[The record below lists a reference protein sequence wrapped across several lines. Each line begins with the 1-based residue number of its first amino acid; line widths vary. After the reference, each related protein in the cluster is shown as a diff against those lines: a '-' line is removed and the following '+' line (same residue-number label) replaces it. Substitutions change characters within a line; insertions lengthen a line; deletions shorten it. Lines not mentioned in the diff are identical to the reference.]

1 MEDAGSNLAQPANAI
16 TGPASR
22 WERLIPLTIPMFA
35 LAVLGI
41 FFLPAHPNIEIY
53 LHLWM
58 LATLALFLFLRFRL
72 IKARNP
78 GGGWVRKT
86 RALTGY
92 QVESYQPDGSPVLKK
107 GALISELFLGIAS
120 TMAAF
125 AEVQLLIGSINPYF
139 IASSSTSVNFR
150 MAAITLMMALLFI
163 TIFSVMLLVRE
174 RRPERIIGG
183 RPAFYGTLGIFAIL
197 LAAVSFLVF
206 QVPRYIFVGPSAPWP
221 ALFAFAQGQAE
232 RIDKDAVL
240 QSVSAR
246 PPYDLSAPYSPRN
259 TPFELDFN
267 FYGIWGKNINIVVL
281 DVDPPRLLSIR
292 SSSFYYRSRGVSDEL
307 REYRERASTIKLSP
321 REVYA
326 LTEAEGLEF
335 GKEGNSTVSPRL
347 NLYVQDDLQASVVV
361 PAEWTITYTADQ
373 SPGYPWLILR
383 VDGATGKVVG
393 RRYEPEDFEKRATPV
408 PVASPTVTPKVKALS

>member
-1 MEDAGSNLAQPANAI
+1 MEDAGPDPTQPASAI
-16 TGPASR
+16 TNPASR
-22 WERLIPLTIPMFA
+22 WERLIPLMVPMFA
-35 LAVLGI
+35 IAVLGI

-72 IKARNP
+72 VKARNP
-78 GGGWVRKT
+78 GGGRVRKT
-86 RALTGY
+86 RALTGS

-107 GALISELFLGIAS
+107 GSFISDLFLGMAS
-120 TMAAF
+120 TLAVF

-139 IASSSTSVNFR
+139 ITTTSTSINFE

-163 TIFSVMLLVRE
+163 TIFSVMLLVRG

-183 RPAFYGTLGIFAIL
+183 RPAFYGTLGIFAAL

-206 QVPRYIFVGPSAPWP
+206 QVPRYIFVGPSAPWL

-240 QSVSAR
+240 QSVSAS
-246 PPYDLSAPYSPRN
+246 PPYDLSAPYSPSN

-267 FYGIWGKNINIVVL
+267 FYGISGKSIKIVVL

-292 SSSFYYRSRGVSDEL
+292 SDSFYSRAEGISDEL
-307 REYRERASTIKLSP
+307 REYRERAATVKLSP

-335 GKEGNSTVSPRL
+335 GKEENSTVSTHL
-347 NLYVQDDLQASVVV
+347 ILYVQDDLQDSVVV
-361 PAEWTITYTADQ
+361 PAEWIITYIADQ

-393 RRYEPEDFEKRATPV
+393 RRYEPEDFKKRATPV
-408 PVASPTVTPKVKALS
+408 PVASPSVVP

>member
-1 MEDAGSNLAQPANAI
+1 MEDAGTDPTQPTNAI
-16 TGPASR
+16 TYPASR
-22 WERLIPLTIPMFA
+22 WERLIPLTVPMFA
-35 LAVLGI
+35 IAVLGI

-53 LHLWM
+53 LHIWM
-58 LATLALFLFLRFRL
+58 LLTLALFLFLRFRL

-107 GALISELFLGIAS
+107 GAFVSELLLGIAS

-139 IASSSTSVNFR
+139 IASSSTSVNFQI
-150 MAAITLMMALLFI
+150 AAITLTMALLFI
-163 TIFSVMLLVRE
+163 TMFSVMLLVRG

-183 RPAFYGTLGIFAIL
+183 RPAFYGTLGIFAVL
-197 LAAVSFLVF
+197 LAGVGFLVF
-206 QVPRYIFVGPSAPWP
+206 QVPKYIFVGPSAPWP
-221 ALFAFAQGQAE
+221 TLFAFAQGQAE

-267 FYGIWGKNINIVVL
+267 YYGISGKDITIVVL

-292 SSSFYYRSRGVSDEL
+292 SESFYSRAEGISDVL
-307 REYRERASTIKLSP
+307 RESRERAATVKLPP

-335 GKEGNSTVSPRL
+335 GKEGNATVSPRL
-347 NLYVQDDLQASVVV
+347 SLYVRDDMQDSVVV
-361 PAEWTITYTADQ
+361 PAEWTITYIADQ
-373 SPGYPWLILR
+373 SPDYPWLILR

-393 RRYEPEDFEKRATPV
+393 RRYEPEDFKKRATPV
-408 PVASPTVTPKVKALS
+408 PVATPTAIP

>member
-1 MEDAGSNLAQPANAI
+1 
-16 TGPASR
+16 
-22 WERLIPLTIPMFA
+22 MFA
-35 LAVLGI
+35 IAVLGI

-72 IKARNP
+72 MKARNP
-78 GGGWVRKT
+78 GGGRVRKP

-92 QVESYQPDGSPVLKK
+92 QVESYQPDSSPVLKK
-107 GALISELFLGIAS
+107 GSLISELLLGIAS

-139 IASSSTSVNFR
+139 IASSSTSVNFKI
-150 MAAITLMMALLFI
+150 AAIALTMALLFI
-163 TIFSVMLLVRE
+163 TISCVMLLVRG

-183 RPAFYGTLGIFAIL
+183 RPAFYGTLGIFFVL

-206 QVPRYIFVGPSAPWP
+206 QVPKYIFVGPSAPWP

-232 RIDKDAVL
+232 RIDKDAVM
-240 QSVSAR
+240 QSVSAS
-246 PPYDLSAPYSPRN
+246 PPYDLSAPYSPSD
-259 TPFELDFN
+259 TPFEMDFN
-267 FYGIWGKNINIVVL
+267 FYGISGKTIKIVVL

-292 SSSFYYRSRGVSDEL
+292 TESFYSRAEGISDEL
-307 REYRERASTIKLSP
+307 RESKERVATVKLSP

-335 GKEGNSTVSPRL
+335 GKEESSTVL
-347 NLYVQDDLQASVVV
+347 THLILYVQDDLQDSVVV
-361 PAEWTITYTADQ
+361 PAEWIITYIADQ

-383 VDGATGKVVG
+383 VDGSTGKVVG
-393 RRYEPEDFEKRATPV
+393 RRYEPEDFKKRATPI
-408 PVASPTVTPKVKALS
+408 PIASPTVTP